1 MPLTIDQLDEL
12 HAQAALTILTAD
24 AVVPVYQ
31 GFVPEDPATGRTV
44 PPPYVLVYSVVEW
57 PADGEGKSFD
67 GTTSTCVTRWYTHS
81 VGATDQSTRA
91 VANRVRQLLVNV
103 RPTIAGRSCGF
114 IQQEAAL
121 PLVRDELTG
130 VLVQDLAAV
139 YVLTTFNG
147 T

>member
-1 MPLTIDQLDEL
+1 MPLTIDGLDEA
-12 HAQAALTILTAD
+12 HAQVALTILTTD
-24 AVVPVYQ
+24 ANQPVYA
-31 GFVPEDPATGRTV
+31 GVAPDSVA
-44 PPPYVLVYSVVEW
+44 PPYVLVYTVVEW
-57 PADGEGKSFD
+57 PGDGEGKSFD

-91 VANRVRQLLVNV
+91 IANRVRQLLVNV
-103 RPTIAGRSCGF
+103 RPTISGRSCGF

-121 PLVRDELTG
+121 PMVRDETTG
-130 VLVQDLAAV
+130 QLVQDLAAV